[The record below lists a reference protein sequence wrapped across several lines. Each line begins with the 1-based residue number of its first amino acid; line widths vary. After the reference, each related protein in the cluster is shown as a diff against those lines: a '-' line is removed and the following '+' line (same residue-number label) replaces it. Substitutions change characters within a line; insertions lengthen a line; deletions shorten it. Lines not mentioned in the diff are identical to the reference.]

1 MTKIGIIRP
10 DPAMQDALEKLA
22 NERHTAIPPNELRP
36 SYGGPQ
42 RDAINSVI
50 DGIVSDI
57 CADIGRLRHTLDD
70 IEQQVLEG
78 AANAKARLNDQ
89 VQICVSVKDEITHMN
104 RVVADIHRNAAR
116 RWALV

>member
-1 MTKIGIIRP
+1 MTKIRLANDPGI
-10 DPAMQDALEKLA
+10 QDTLEKLA
-22 NERHTAIPPNELRP
+22 SEPYQAKIPSNEMRP

-50 DGIVSDI
+50 DGLVSDI
-57 CADIGRLRHTLDD
+57 CSDIGELRHTLDD

-78 AANAKARLNDQ
+78 AANAKQRLNEQ

-104 RVVADIHRNAAR
+104 RVVADIQERGKAMLA
-116 RWALV
+116 